1 MATSY
6 TSLLG
11 LALPVTGELSG
22 TWGDTIN
29 NAITSLLDS
38 AVAGTT
44 TLSTDADVTLTS
56 TTGAAN
62 QARQMILLCSG
73 SRTALRTITAPA
85 QSKLYV
91 VINSTTGGYGVKL
104 VGSGPTTGVTVASGK
119 TAILAWNGS
128 DFVEVSPSTA
138 TTATNLA
145 GGVAGSV
152 PYQTAAGAT
161 SFVGIGTANQ
171 VLQVNSGA
179 TSPEWISTTGTGN
192 VVRATSP
199 TLVTPALGTPASGTL
214 TNCTGLPVTT
224 GISGMAANVSTF
236 LATPTSANLLAA
248 VTDATG
254 SGNLVFSTSPT
265 LATPIITTS
274 ATAPLLIGGSA
285 TTSALRLRST
295 TGVGTTGADIILQ
308 VGNNGG
314 TEAVRVLNSGD
325 VGIGTATPAAKLDVS
340 GTFRLSGSATLSG
353 GTANGVAYLDGS
365 KVVTTG
371 SALTFSGTNLG
382 VNIASPTLNF
392 EVGGNTATGYIHSGV
407 SVLSFG
413 SKNNYAVSFDTNNTE
428 RMRLDTS
435 GNLGIGVSPSQRL
448 DVSGNIQS
456 RGTTGAS
463 APRINLLSSGFW
475 TWGVVGDGNSMLF
488 LQDATER
495 MQINSS
501 GNVGIGTNVPTQRL
515 TVSGNGVFSGGWV
528 NTSGGG
534 SGLRVDGIVLGD
546 RDQNNNITLIGGS
559 DNSLRIRTGNTARV
573 SVDSSGNVGIGTT
586 TPAQRLTV
594 ESSVADMA
602 RCQSSNA
609 TGAYITVG
617 TPSAA
622 PVLIGFGS
630 TLNSSATNSDAVF
643 RANLGSWFGGT
654 NGSSP
659 IILYTNGSERVRID
673 SAGNVGVGTNAPV
686 NKLQVNGS
694 LGRNAPVTKTSSFTL
709 ADTENWIICN
719 GAASITVTLPAASS
733 WTGREVMVKTIAAQT
748 VVSASSNVVPL
759 AGGAAGTAILPATAG
774 AWATLVSD
782 GTNWIIMQS

>member
-22 TWGDTIN
+22 TWGDTVN

-56 TTGAAN
+56 TSGAAN

-73 SRTALRTITAPA
+73 ARTALRTITAPA

-91 VINSTTGGYGVKL
+91 VINNTTGGFGVKL
-104 VGSGPTTGVTVASGK
+104 AGAGPTTGVTVANGK
-119 TAILAWNGS
+119 TAVLAWNGS
-128 DFVEVSPSTA
+128 DFVEVSPATA
-138 TTATNLA
+138 TTATNIA
-145 GGVAGSV
+145 GGAAGSL
-152 PYQTAAGAT
+152 PYQTGAGAT
-161 SFVGIGTANQ
+161 SFIGIGTANQ

-179 TSPEWISTTGTGN
+179 TAPEWVGTTGTGN

-224 GISGMAANVSTF
+224 GISGMAANISTF

-365 KVVTTG
+365 KVLTTG
-371 SALTFSGTNLG
+371 SALTFDGTNLG

-413 SKNNYAVSFDTNNTE
+413 TKNNYAVSFDTNNTE

-435 GNLGIGVSPSQRL
+435 GNLGIGISPSQRL

-463 APRINLLSSGFW
+463 APRINFLSSGFW
-475 TWGVVGDGNSMLF
+475 TWNIVGDGNTFLF
-488 LQDATER
+488 RQDATER

-501 GNVGIGTNVPTQRL
+501 GNVGIGT
-515 TVSGNGVFSGGWV
+515 S
-528 NTSGGG
+528 
-534 SGLRVDGIVLGD
+534 
-546 RDQNNNITLIGGS
+546 
-559 DNSLRIRTGNTARV
+559 
-573 SVDSSGNVGIGTT
+573 
-586 TPAQRLTV
+586 TPGQRLTV
-594 ESSVADMA
+594 EAAVADITKF
-602 RCQSSNA
+602 QSANA
-609 TGAYITVG
+609 SGAYVTVG
-617 TPSAA
+617 TPSSA

-654 NGSSP
+654 NGSNP

-694 LGRNAPVTKTSSFTL
+694 FGRNAPVTKTSSFTL

-719 GAASITVTLPAASS
+719 GTGSITATLPAASS
-733 WTGREVMVKTIAAQT
+733 WTGREVMIKTIAAQT